1 MGDYTFKLSDV
12 IDKTDI
18 DHENIALI
26 RHTKSHD
33 NFRRVWDAGIDCF
46 EVYQRIQLSRERV
59 CVFICRRDKGYCK
72 VHCGI

>member
-26 RHTKSHD
+26 RHTKSHE

-46 EVYQRIQLSRERV
+46 EVY
-59 CVFICRRDKGYCK
+59 
-72 VHCGI
+72 